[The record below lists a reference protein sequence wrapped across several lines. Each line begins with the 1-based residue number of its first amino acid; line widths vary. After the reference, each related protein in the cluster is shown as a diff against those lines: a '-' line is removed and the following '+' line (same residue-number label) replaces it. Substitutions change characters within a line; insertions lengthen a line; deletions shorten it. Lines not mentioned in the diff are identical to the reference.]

1 MSFAIPRMIR
11 SMRHDE
17 RGSIAVE
24 FALVAPVLLVILAA
38 VIDIGSAAYG
48 KLSLDARVTAAA
60 EYALGQSGPSDQA
73 AANALAE
80 TLVALLQGGTS
91 QNAEVVVNNATLAR
105 WTGSAIS
112 VDPLSGD
119 ATSCYCPTRDAGEI
133 SWGPAV
139 GCATTCTTGESAGQF
154 VRLSADAR
162 HVSLFPGYAFIEGE
176 TVKASTVLRLQ

>member
-1 MSFAIPRMIR
+1 
-11 SMRHDE
+11 MRHDE

-24 FALVAPVLLVILAA
+24 FALVAPVLLVIIAA

-60 EYALGQSGPSDQA
+60 EYALGQSAPPDQTA
-73 AANALAE
+73 AELAE
-80 TLVALLQGGTS
+80 KLVALLQGGAS
-91 QNAEVVVNNATLAR
+91 QTAEVNVNNAALAR

-119 ATSCYCPTRDAGEI
+119 GASCYCPTRDAGEI